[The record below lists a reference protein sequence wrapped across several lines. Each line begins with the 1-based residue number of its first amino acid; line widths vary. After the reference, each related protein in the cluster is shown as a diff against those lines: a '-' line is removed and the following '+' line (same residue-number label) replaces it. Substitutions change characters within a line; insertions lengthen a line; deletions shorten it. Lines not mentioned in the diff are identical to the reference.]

1 MTDLERLQARLETYP
16 RAGELTSY
24 QVDYTDQ
31 LPGCFGVFPA
41 GMVEVERTE
50 NLLGQVTVQNQYNF
64 ALYVVFAKAPGDTEG
79 AQINADWVMDF
90 QQWVQEQ
97 SVLRKAPTFGNI
109 DQHRERL
116 RAEIRALYDA
126 ELTGTAMYMVRLAA
140 TFWKHYEME

>member
-1 MTDLERLQARLETYP
+1 MTDLERLQAWLETYP

-79 AQINADWVMDF
+79 AQISGYRNRVFCARHQLSATSTSIVN
-90 QQWVQEQ
+90 VC
-97 SVLRKAPTFGNI
+97 APRMARCMMQN
-109 DQHRERL
+109 
-116 RAEIRALYDA
+116 
-126 ELTGTAMYMVRLAA
+126 
-140 TFWKHYEME
+140 

>member
-1 MTDLERLQARLETYP
+1 MTDLERLQAWLETYP

-79 AQINADWVMDF
+79 AQINADWVMDL
-90 QQWVQEQ
+90 
-97 SVLRKAPTFGNI
+97 SLI
-109 DQHRERL
+109 H
-116 RAEIRALYDA
+116 I
-126 ELTGTAMYMVRLAA
+126 
-140 TFWKHYEME
+140 